1 VQQIFTAAK
10 TLSKINPDAT
20 VHTLRHS
27 FATHLLEQGVDLRY
41 IQELLGHASSKTTEI
56 YTHITKKGM
65 GALKSPLDFLDI

>member
-1 VQQIFTAAK
+1 MQRY
-10 TLSKINPDAT
+10 TLCAI
-20 VHTLRHS
+20 
-27 FATHLLEQGVDLRY
+27 HLPPICSEQGVDLRY